1 MRFRHVASG
10 LMAAALAA
18 SAGSCATNPVTG
30 ERQLSLISE
39 AQETEMG
46 QQASQEVEA
55 SIGLVE
61 DAGLQS
67 YVSRVGTALAARSER
82 PQLPWR
88 FGVVDDPTPNAF
100 ALPGGFIYVT
110 RGLMTLMESE
120 AELATVLGH
129 EIGHVTARHSV
140 TMLSRAQL
148 AQLGLGIGM
157 VLVPELQGL
166 GNLAGTG
173 LQLLFLKYG
182 RDAEHQADEL
192 GFRYALG
199 QAYDVREMADVFR
212 TLERASQAE
221 GQSPLPTWLSTHP
234 YPAERIQRT
243 NERIAALQ
251 PPPTGGTV
259 RRAEYLNE
267 IDGVVYGENPRN
279 GFFRGTTFLHPDL
292 RFRLDFPQGW
302 RTQNLPQAVM
312 AGSPQQDAAIQ
323 LTLAQGTPESA
334 AREFLGQQGI
344 QSTAPRS
351 RSVNG
356 LPAVSAQFRAQ
367 TEQGMLE
374 GIALF
379 VAHGGNTYM
388 LLGFTPSQ
396 RFGAYQGALEQ
407 SLGSFAVLTDPQA
420 LNVRPNRVTIV
431 RTQQSTTLAEFN
443 RRYPS
448 VIELAELALI
458 NQVADGNTTIPS
470 GTMVK
475 RVVAG

>member
-1 MRFRHVASG
+1 M
-10 LMAAALAA
+10 
-18 SAGSCATNPVTG
+18 
-30 ERQLSLISE
+30 I
-39 AQETEMG
+39 
-46 QQASQEVEA
+46 
-55 SIGLVE
+55 
-61 DAGLQS
+61 
-67 YVSRVGTALAARSER
+67 
-82 PQLPWR
+82 
-88 FGVVDDPTPNAF
+88 
-100 ALPGGFIYVT
+100 
-110 RGLMTLMESE
+110 
-120 AELATVLGH
+120 
-129 EIGHVTARHSV
+129 
-140 TMLSRAQL
+140 SRAQL

-157 VLVPELQGL
+157 ILVPELQGL

-212 TLERASQAE
+212 TLERASEAE

-323 LTLAQGTPESA
+323 LTLAQGSPESA
-334 AREFLGQQGI
+334 AREFLGQQGL

-351 RSVNG
+351 RTLNG

-367 TEQGMLE
+367 TEQGVLE

-379 VAHGGNTYM
+379 IAHGGNTYM
-388 LLGFTPSQ
+388 LLGYTPAQ
-396 RFGAYQGALEQ
+396 RFGAYQAALEQ

-420 LNVRPNRVTIV
+420 LNVRPNRITIV
-431 RTQQSTTLAEFN
+431 RTQQSTTLTEFN
-443 RRYPS
+443 RRNPS
-448 VIELAELALI
+448 VIDLAELALI
-458 NQVADGNTTIPS
+458 NQVAGPDTTIPA
-470 GTMVK
+470 GTLVK